1 MNAVAPGCTLENH
14 PAPRPVWPQLRHWYL
29 IAPLVVLAVV
39 AVGYWVT
46 HDAADT
52 AQELAV
58 DQYLS
63 LHHLPWLNPVAL
75 TIAVGLA
82 PPAAVAITAVIG
94 ALVGWRRRNPW
105 WGIGF
110 ALTVGC
116 GWLFVGIVKLVIAR
130 PRPEPWTLADPLMPE
145 INNASFPSG
154 HTAFATALAV
164 GLTLLAATSVRPR
177 LRAAW
182 PLVAALGAVAVVLVA
197 ASRIYMG
204 VHYPSDV
211 ICAVPTALAGCC
223 FATGAWNTVARRLP
237 ASPVR
242 KV

>member
-1 MNAVAPGCTLENH
+1 MNAVGARPALEKT
-14 PAPRPVWPQLRHWYL
+14 PAPWPVWPQLRRWYVFS
-29 IAPLVVLAVV
+29 PLVVLAVI

-46 HDAADT
+46 HNAADA

-63 LHHLPWLNPVAL
+63 LHHLAWLTPVAV

-82 PPAAVAITAVIG
+82 PPAAVALTVAISV
-94 ALVGWRRRNPW
+94 LVWWRRRNPW
-105 WGIGF
+105 WGLSFG
-110 ALTVGC
+110 ATVGC

-164 GLTLLAATSVRPR
+164 GLTLLVATSVHRR
-177 LRAAW
+177 VRSTW

-211 ICAVPTALAGCC
+211 VCAMPTALAGCC
-223 FATGAWNTVARRLP
+223 FATGGWNTVVRKLP
-237 ASPVR
+237 GGPVR